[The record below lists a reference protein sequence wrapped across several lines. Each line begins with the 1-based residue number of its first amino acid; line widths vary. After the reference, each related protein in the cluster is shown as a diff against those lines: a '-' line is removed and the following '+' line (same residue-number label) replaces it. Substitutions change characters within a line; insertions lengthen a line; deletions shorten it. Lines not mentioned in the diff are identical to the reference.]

1 MEITQLTVRVACY
14 MPKTLKPYLYDFIYY
29 LLTKDGLINNM
40 RRAASNMSV
49 GSAKAVRVGMPIAI
63 LLIA

>member
-1 MEITQLTVRVACY
+1 